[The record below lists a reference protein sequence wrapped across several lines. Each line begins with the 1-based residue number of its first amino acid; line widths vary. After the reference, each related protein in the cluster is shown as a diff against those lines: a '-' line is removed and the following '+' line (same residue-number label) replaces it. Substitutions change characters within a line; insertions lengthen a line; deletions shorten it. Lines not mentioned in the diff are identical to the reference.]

1 MNDIHSSSTHMG
13 SFPSFAGFVG
23 THVHPF
29 VPARS
34 VTALPFCHS
43 SIVAFS
49 EMKLGAAVSAL
60 AIFCAS
66 VHCACPRTRLDEIA
80 DGTRRGRR
88 SARPPRV
95 DAGGARG
102 GGPLWERPNAKKP
115 GGAPPGGAAPAP
127 RTAGGGGGA
136 RRVSTTSQA
145 G

>member
-1 MNDIHSSSTHMG
+1 MCGVALVRSAPMNDIHSSSTHMG

-66 VHCACPRTRLDEIA
+66 VHCACPRTRLDDIA
-80 DGTRRGRR
+80 
-88 SARPPRV
+88 
-95 DAGGARG
+95 
-102 GGPLWERPNAKKP
+102 
-115 GGAPPGGAAPAP
+115 AA
-127 RTAGGGGGA
+127 TT
-136 RRVSTTSQA
+136 STTQPTLHCP
-145 G
+145 